1 MFTYYPHIVFMHYAI
16 YLLYSRHLYFMFL
29 KGIVKQN
36 EPSESDELKKTDTI
50 SMEVK
55 QKVISLA

>member
-1 MFTYYPHIVFMHYAI
+1 
-16 YLLYSRHLYFMFL
+16 MFL